1 MSVEGT
7 EILGKM
13 NFHENVITNNVVK
26 MNFPTMIILKQ
37 EM

>member
-13 NFHENVITNNVVK
+13 NFHEIVVTNNVLK
-26 MNFPTMIILKQ
+26 MTSTKIIILKQ

>member
-13 NFHENVITNNVVK
+13 NFHEDVITNNVVK

>member
-7 EILGKM
+7 EIIGKM
-13 NFHENVITNNVVK
+13 NFHENVVTNNILK
-26 MNFPTMIILKQ
+26 MTSPKIIILKQ

>member
-7 EILGKM
+7 EILGKI
-13 NFHENVITNNVVK
+13 NVHENVVTNNVVK
-26 MNFPTMIILKQ
+26 MNFLTIIILKQ